1 MQEFTFSPEILFVLC
16 QITNQIHQEHTNS
29 VVLFHL
35 YCRCSKP
42 KDSRSLM
49 VRLDCEEEEEG
60 NAMNRLLMMVSDS
73 FCYSFNIP
81 FAWQL
86 ACILFVGASS

>member
-1 MQEFTFSPEILFVLC
+1 MSNS
-16 QITNQIHQEHTNS
+16 QIRYFKTNS

-49 VRLDCEEEEEG
+49 MRLDCEEEEEEEG

-81 FAWQL
+81 FGWQL